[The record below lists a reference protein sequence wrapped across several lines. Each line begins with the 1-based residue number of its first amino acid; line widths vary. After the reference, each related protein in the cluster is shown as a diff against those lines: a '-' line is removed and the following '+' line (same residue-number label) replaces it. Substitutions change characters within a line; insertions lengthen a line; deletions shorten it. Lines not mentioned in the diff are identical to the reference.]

1 MSFDYQMAPLN
12 RIFFARKHLM
22 DQTSSLCKAH
32 NPKMFLGDLADRTSF
47 ATPQMDWIDPPRTT
61 SQAGISRF
69 LDFVMLY

>member
-1 MSFDYQMAPLN
+1 
-12 RIFFARKHLM
+12 M